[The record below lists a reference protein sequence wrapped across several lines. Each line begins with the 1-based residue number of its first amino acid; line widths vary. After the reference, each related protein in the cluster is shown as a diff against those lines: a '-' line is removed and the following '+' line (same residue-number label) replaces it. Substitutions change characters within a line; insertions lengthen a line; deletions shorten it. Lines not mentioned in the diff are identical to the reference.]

1 MGQTPPQPDAAHPEN
16 NTRTDAAVREARH
29 RAWVQRLTKIATR
42 PWKTKP
48 DDDLRKMVPAEEEAL
63 NAWIMGALVLDAP
76 PAFLACTHTFLQRMA
91 YVKFFEDCLEGTV
104 VAVVPPRILMPEHIA
119 EKTILMQLLASEP
132 AGSAGYKNLCEW
144 IQNVKRLYYTAATR
158 RLTFIVKDQST
169 ASKWHRREIKFRNEK
184 LVLLSTAKLEE
195 EDDRCDIDNV
205 IPHQADALQYQ
216 VRVVAP
222 GLGNDVVG
230 QLIALSTEC
239 EVVSIARA
247 PRARDGAYD
256 SNFWVVIFNS
266 EECPPQL
273 KDVTHISAK
282 GFSIFVHHHQ
292 RYSRIPCF
300 QCFDPS
306 HPKSKCTRAPGDCQ
320 MQFHRDF
327 EPEIKQAKEM
337 SKFELQHMSLEVRQ
351 KYIGNLSNSLGKV
364 MANLKTKA
372 TEKALLS
379 EMLQPADSSSSTG
392 SAAVAAAANSA
403 TDAQSVTPSEAE
415 WFDPANLKKQKGAMK
430 STIST
435 SATTPVKSS
444 PASKGQPHPASDA
457 ASAGRRAPK
466 GGILKAAPKLTS
478 VFGTSPGTVASSG
491 SIGTGTPETSVKASN
506 GQSNRKALQAR
517 KKRELELE
525 AILAGKLSSA
535 DSVLDGVQANST
547 QAKQKIAIDARLSA
561 AQATLDIAKE
571 HLSKASSAHTAAAA
585 AAATAKRKF
594 HDVSAK
600 AHSFALDRDEHKEAD
615 TSGRDEESSSANH
628 EAGQFQRQIEL
639 LDLQQRVTA
648 KEAAAASL
656 ILQEAK
662 NAKNRAKRQLDL
674 LKKRA
679 KAKNLGP
686 KDGDQHAGNKAS
698 TTAASGSSPAENT
711 ESQGDQD
718 LAYTKLREFV
728 KAHVVREHSP
738 TAQTQ
743 DEEQSRTSQPGS
755 KSFPSAS
762 RDNGS
767 ANQQPSSEPSAD
779 TTSGY
784 SEDPSHFDVT
794 MSLADST
801 SMDSTMHLQDLTGGA
816 VTPPNGQAT
825 LPSASRGNGPPSM
838 NQPTP
843 GSADQDFGHID
854 SAESRDADP
863 TSVFGPGP
871 EINAAM
877 GSGLVTGSTDDEHR
891 FQEPEREPDSHSH
904 TLNRPRA
911 RKIPELASSVLKA
924 AASTTPGQS
933 EASQESTFSNDSES
947 GEFETPPSSP
957 SHSVQDDGQARKSL
971 VERLVGS
978 KEELEQLTAAE
989 QALRR
994 QHFRANNKAMHDW
1007 TTATRQNRRFSLPS
1021 VDPSDVSKLTGWIP
1035 SHVDA
1040 LSALI
1045 CALPFPLEVL
1055 RMFPVKKLLDFGH
1068 SINSQAQRALIRHH
1082 SADDAVS
1089 AQVRAFCK
1097 KWASAVDACP
1107 QGSARWSM
1115 TDNIKQWNRLEKLD
1129 DSLLTATVSRPIDP
1143 DKWAI
1148 LNVISLLLPS
1158 MFPKHEAVGHVM
1170 PETRAEEYWPAQSEL
1185 KAPMVPQLALYLVA
1199 VQCEQGEMAQL
1210 SLRRKYSVEYK
1221 AYQRIPAM
1229 DYRCDHIN
1237 PQPKLVVTTTD
1248 PEGANVMGFSKSDA
1262 NLNAWFSHFRQTD
1275 DSGSLDIVFLQETH
1289 VLETEVASM
1298 QSRFRRSWGFQEPSE
1313 ESDPRLSLWSASTE
1327 RKGGVA
1333 ILLNP
1338 YSCIPTLAPYK
1349 QDQWNAHWMAAT
1361 VTLRGETVLLL
1372 NIYAPS
1378 TVFAREAFYRALSGL
1393 LSSHDGPILC
1403 GGDFN
1408 CTLNQMADRSH
1419 NTHNKV
1425 HDSRELKKLLQK
1437 LNLVDTLED
1446 DALRA
1451 TDTRDVKAFHR
1462 QHHTYYYTLPSGD
1475 SASSRLDQWY
1485 CSNDH
1490 LDWVRS
1496 VYQSVAGPF
1505 SDHNGVTI
1513 RVAAPDK
1520 VIQSKKPRVV
1530 YPLPKNAAAL
1540 AASIGKDFFEKA
1552 HDQLDELRGRY
1563 SSPRDY
1569 ALATANWWDEAKIA
1583 LRIGYLEAKKSYF
1596 ARLNQGYKKKIQRL
1610 QRRLSESEVQMLDH
1624 SGGAVGDHNV
1634 ELSQEFLTTATS
1646 IRRAIAECK
1655 SKWQAS
1661 KRDRIFREHM
1671 HHERKTSKSFYKR
1684 ISTKFLDNTI
1694 FTLGGTA
1701 TYGPM
1706 RSRELA
1712 DDMGEGWKTIMQ
1724 QAPTLQTDID
1734 QILDPGTAIP
1744 PSDRLGFLLK
1754 PIDSSEIKQAVK
1766 KCKRGKAHG
1775 PDELGNDWASN
1786 PNYDRCAIGCATAGH
1801 SDPAMSR
1808 AIALLLDFAKAYDSL
1823 DRSFLA
1829 QALQHLGFPLKFVH
1843 LVKVLHSQTTYKFI
1857 VNGFLSRKYN
1867 VTSGIRQGCPLAPLL
1882 FILALEV
1889 LYRKIEESDEI
1900 RGVELQAAGCATEVR
1915 LGGYADDTTI
1925 YLSDPKDISAVPTEE
1940 SVSDIH
1946 VLQREEHCRYLGIQ
1960 VGQTPSNASNWSKCI
1975 QALRVRLRLAR
1986 LKTHSVAQRAAI
1998 ASAVIIP
2005 KVLYVARHS
2014 WPSTAIVNQ
2023 LHDLVKQFV
2032 WGSRNGK
2039 PAKPWMKEEQAELKK
2054 MNGGL
2059 SVPNIRTE
2067 LMTMSATAVSKWA
2080 ITTSHIDQ
2088 VIGEILLHNTRA
2100 SSTYITPLDAIPRRP
2115 LQLRDNM
2122 WTTGAALCAS
2132 LHSRPYE
2139 PRERDN
2145 VRWCYEHFKST
2156 IVQTQWDGDVFQID
2170 LSSKMSD
2177 RLPGIIAEGRK
2188 LRGTFCAEWLP
2199 YMTSTADGWLLD
2211 SNGSPYKLAHTSLSV
2226 GTAQLGDILRWEWI
2240 RPGVLNFIPTCGISG
2255 FSRPS
2260 IRALERLCATLVSN
2274 FPQLLY
2280 RPQQTNVLRLYNGQ
2294 HHYNHEWHLHT
2305 SEATLTHVDTT
2316 LVKATHTVHSATDC
2330 DVMATRDLNGQ
2341 KVSFHAHPLVQSSVQ
2356 HLFWECPKAKLVW
2369 NYFYALWA
2377 KIGITPGHD
2386 PAIWIFSLDLPDT
2399 PRRAWTTI
2407 KRHIIG
2413 HKFSNEHQDHLYSV
2427 AHMLWRYMS
2436 ASLIHAIWC
2445 AHLRRMDSDP
2455 IESTA
2460 EMAIMMTRLEAGMR
2474 NLTRLAEA
2482 QAGDSDGHTVA
2493 AVLKA
2498 YVDCFL
2504 SQTDAIPLTPNDTR
2518 GVYLLF
2524 FDGGSRGNPGPGGTG
2539 SIIVRVHKDSHTA
2552 SLIWAASMAYS
2563 RKDTTNNFAEYW
2575 GLIHGLREAQRSHFE
2590 PLYVIGDSALII
2602 SQQRMHRS
2610 PRQHR
2615 LARLYLTS
2623 RRLADCIDIR
2633 GWYHHYRAFNKMAD
2647 SAANLAMDTRTST
2660 QVHFPTQRAAFNNLT
2675 QDLDND
2681 IKIKDNV
2688 VKELG
2693 HCEICGLPHR
2703 LRNTKPQDSSKN
2715 QSRASVPSFSNQL
2728 FSEFRPMTEPPPEQP
2743 PDGGGTNSACP
2754 GWDPHRVEEIKRGMM
2769 GQTPPQPDAAHP
2781 ERHSPIFQV
2790 KHKRSSSSL
2799 SGPVWAGPSLGENPS
2814 FLEALGC
2821 PLPRS
2826 LERGEYTELSIRA
2839 FIKSDKR
2846 MLSPEVSMTNMEQPK
2861 EGAAR
2866 KEAPEGVSTKTAT
2879 ALRSGRAQVDADLAV
2894 RASQHEEGGALDSV
2908 HTNDTAQLKAG
2919 GQEKIRTI
2927 EEGTTPSRAEGSR
2940 KEASTETT
2948 PVERYEALAAKL
2960 RVSPNAVN
2968 KVEIEYE
2975 VRLMFTALYNGM
2987 RILEKPKKA
2996 NDNYPTLNGEE
3007 ADALVDLF
3015 RLLAIEKGKSFPEW
3029 KRTIQD
3035 LCKDMHR
3042 SSWTVVALI
3051 QKRIDQ
3057 NKLAEETK
3065 ASPWGSQTS
3074 TNSQTKAKEQGTQPF
3089 TFKSDK
3095 YSEEEQCNMIRHFK
3109 QKFEY
3114 SVTLRQ
3120 PTTME
3125 WEIMLAIVEGELLI
3139 RHLPQFLRREHSDEM
3154 EQNGDPLPTPIGA
3167 AHIRTPD
3174 GDNRR
3179 ATGGKQR
3186 LEQAIGSGRATECRI
3201 EIQVQNSFL
3210 NTARSMNMALFLEY
3224 LKQTTGKRFY
3234 AYPLDQYGPRSNQS
3248 QWWEVLFED
3257 ELCPKA
3263 LIDVRRIIWRG
3274 RTIILHHASKYRIA
3288 PCLICGAAGHF
3299 ARACDVIVSKLPRKP
3314 ATFTSAAEIKES
3326 VSDSIDKE
3334 KQPLQPA
3341 AESPQA
3347 SEETKPSENTNSVTP
3362 DETNTSNPQPN
3373 YNPRNLTKNASF
3385 TVGTG
3390 IPVQQTGNLKEQAKA
3405 KPNGGAANT
3414 KGYAP
3419 KTSQKNGPRQISK
3432 EDIRWA
3438 KELMRFRRDMDEL
3451 MKVHVERQAELNPN
3465 RNDIMDWDGEYTL
3478 QDVMDANGLAEA
3490 TTPPTGNCQFYAV
3503 AEAMLQITHDN
3514 MANEKLLEAT
3524 ASRIKQSMNAAARL
3538 NFDLE
3543 FPEGTHLGILEAL
3556 GRGDRKMSP
3565 KERKAD
3571 VLDYFNDIASS
3582 SSSRSSTLP
3591 GSMWGGPESLRMAA
3605 KALQRKVFVLIET
3618 TYRNRK
3624 GFAIYKPQSRVH
3636 AGGQFLSAKEHACTG
3651 KQWED
3656 ELRQD
3661 RIEAEAT
3668 SSPLPIVMKF
3678 AKEHYNSL
3686 HFRTLN
3692 EPSSPANMTSS
3703 SLAKHLQGSERSK
3716 TEFKT
3721 DRSGQFDFEPVAE
3734 DSMEESDNSS
3744 LEDLEV
3750 APSLD
3755 EREKFE
3761 PNQLSGHHGWSFAS
3775 QENQLVVYH
3784 SPTTE
3789 LPPQPRKRDRDETLM
3804 LTAEDGDDAMNLNS
3818 PNVPLKK
3825 TRTLSRRLAIEGDS
3839 MQKRRDLERTLQEHW
3854 EGFQEQW
3861 KQETKCPFPL
3871 LSSNHDVWTQ
3881 AALNEWERI
3890 LAMLKTSP
3898 GPHHVLN
3905 HLRGPT
3911 LVDLTQVL
3919 REQVIE
3925 EGLKRLLYRT
3935 DEAET
3940 KVWITGWFD
3949 RIATATTKQQ
3959 RAALL
3964 NSKEDWSTLGRMKY
3978 GGLEVLRLC
3987 HPTQQEKLSRYI
3999 ICTVVYEEELQTF
4012 RSSDAEDPDNLYE
4025 AIEDFCAMLKQTREL
4040 KAAFKSG
4047 EELSEW
4053 SALSVIMAQVTME
4066 VDSVEPSRY

>member
-1 MGQTPPQPDAAHPEN
+1 MMTRLEAGMRNLTRLAEAQAGDSDGHTVAAVLKAYVDCFLSQTDTIPLTPSDTRGAYLLFFDGGSRGNPGPGGTGSIIHGYSRKDTTNNFAEYWGLIHGLREAQRSHFEPLYVIGDSALIISQQRMHRSPRQHRLARLYQTSRRLADCIDIRGWYHHYRAFNEMADSAAN
-16 NTRTDAAVREARH
+16 LAMDTRTSTQVHFPTQRAAFNN
-29 RAWVQRLTKIATR
+29 LTQ
-42 PWKTKP
+42 
-48 DDDLRKMVPAEEEAL
+48 DL
-63 NAWIMGALVLDAP
+63 D
-76 PAFLACTHTFLQRMA
+76 
-91 YVKFFEDCLEGTV
+91 
-104 VAVVPPRILMPEHIA
+104 
-119 EKTILMQLLASEP
+119 
-132 AGSAGYKNLCEW
+132 
-144 IQNVKRLYYTAATR
+144 
-158 RLTFIVKDQST
+158 
-169 ASKWHRREIKFRNEK
+169 
-184 LVLLSTAKLEE
+184 
-195 EDDRCDIDNV
+195 
-205 IPHQADALQYQ
+205 
-216 VRVVAP
+216 
-222 GLGNDVVG
+222 NDVMHWLVR
-230 QLIALSTEC
+230 SSED
-239 EVVSIARA
+239 
-247 PRARDGAYD
+247 PR
-256 SNFWVVIFNS
+256 
-266 EECPPQL
+266 E
-273 KDVTHISAK
+273 
-282 GFSIFVHHHQ
+282 
-292 RYSRIPCF
+292 
-300 QCFDPS
+300 
-306 HPKSKCTRAPGDCQ
+306 
-320 MQFHRDF
+320 
-327 EPEIKQAKEM
+327 
-337 SKFELQHMSLEVRQ
+337 
-351 KYIGNLSNSLGKV
+351 
-364 MANLKTKA
+364 
-372 TEKALLS
+372 
-379 EMLQPADSSSSTG
+379 
-392 SAAVAAAANSA
+392 
-403 TDAQSVTPSEAE
+403 
-415 WFDPANLKKQKGAMK
+415 
-430 STIST
+430 
-435 SATTPVKSS
+435 
-444 PASKGQPHPASDA
+444 
-457 ASAGRRAPK
+457 
-466 GGILKAAPKLTS
+466 
-478 VFGTSPGTVASSG
+478 
-491 SIGTGTPETSVKASN
+491 SVKASN

-525 AILAGKLSSA
+525 AVLAGKLSSA

-600 AHSFALDRDEHKEAD
+600 AHSLALDRDEHKEAD
-615 TSGRDEESSSANH
+615 TSGRDEESSSANR

-718 LAYTKLREFV
+718 LAYTKLRERGAI
-728 KAHVVREHSP
+728 KNEP
-738 TAQTQ
+738 TRL
-743 DEEQSRTSQPGS
+743 EV
-755 KSFPSAS
+755 FPSAS

-825 LPSASRGNGPPSM
+825 LPLPAEVTKAFHQEMRSQNGTEDAGNGPPAM

-843 GSADQDFGHID
+843 GSADQDTGHID

-863 TSVFGPGP
+863 TSVFGSGP

-877 GSGLVTGSTDDEHR
+877 GSGLGTGSTDDEHR
-891 FQEPEREPDSHSH
+891 FQKPEREPDSHSH

-971 VERLVGS
+971 VGRLVGS

-1007 TTATRQNRRFSLPS
+1007 TTATRQTRRFSLPS

-1040 LSALI
+1040 L
-1045 CALPFPLEVL
+1045 
-1055 RMFPVKKLLDFGH
+1055 
-1068 SINSQAQRALIRHH
+1068 
-1082 SADDAVS
+1082 
-1089 AQVRAFCK
+1089 
-1097 KWASAVDACP
+1097 
-1107 QGSARWSM
+1107 
-1115 TDNIKQWNRLEKLD
+1115 T
-1129 DSLLTATVSRPIDP
+1129 
-1143 DKWAI
+1143 
-1148 LNVISLLLPS
+1148 
-1158 MFPKHEAVGHVM
+1158 
-1170 PETRAEEYWPAQSEL
+1170 AQSEL

-1221 AYQRIPAM
+1221 AHQRIPAM
-1229 DYRCDHIN
+1229 DYRRDHIN
-1237 PQPKLVVTTTD
+1237 PQPKLVVTTAD

-1378 TVFAREAFYRALSGL
+1378 TVFAREAFYRALSG
-1393 LSSHDGPILC
+1393 
-1403 GGDFN
+1403 
-1408 CTLNQMADRSH
+1408 
-1419 NTHNKV
+1419 
-1425 HDSRELKKLLQK
+1425 
-1437 LNLVDTLED
+1437 
-1446 DALRA
+1446 
-1451 TDTRDVKAFHR
+1451 
-1462 QHHTYYYTLPSGD
+1462 D
-1475 SASSRLDQWY
+1475 SASSRLDRWY

-1530 YPLPKNAAAL
+1530 YPLPKNAAAH

-1610 QRRLSESEVQMLDH
+1610 QRRLSESEAQMLDH
-1624 SGGAVGDHNV
+1624 SGGA
-1634 ELSQEFLTTATS
+1634 
-1646 IRRAIAECK
+1646 
-1655 SKWQAS
+1655 AS

-1712 DDMGEGWKTIMQ
+1712 DDMGEGWKSIMQ

-1775 PDELGNDWASN
+1775 PDELGNDCLIWAASMAYSRKDTTN
-1786 PNYDRCAIGCATAGH
+1786 NFAEYWGLIHGLREAQRSQFEPLYVIGDSALIISQQRMHRSPRQHRLARLYQTSRRLADCIDIRGWYHHYRAFNKMADSAANLAMDTRTSTQVHFPTQRAAFNNLTQDLDNDVMHWLMRSSEDPRLRTVLPWLIHHMQAGFVPGRAIPTTIDVLLAAQQRAT

-1889 LYRKIEESDEI
+1889 LYRKIEASDEI
-1900 RGVELQAAGCATEVR
+1900 HGVELQAAGCATEVR

-1925 YLSDPKDISAVPTEE
+1925 YLSDPKDISAVFAILDKYGAASGLRVNRHKSAVLPLNKEFSSTEE

-2088 VIGEILLHNTRA
+2088 VIGEILLHNTRD
-2100 SSTYITPLDAIPRRP
+2100 SSTYITPIDAIPRRP
-2115 LQLRDNM
+2115 PQLRDNM

-2156 IVQTQWDGDVFQID
+2156 IVQTQWEGDVFQID

-2199 YMTSTADGWLLD
+2199 YMTSTADGLLLD
-2211 SNGSPYKLAHTSLSV
+2211 SNGSPYKLAHTSLS
-2226 GTAQLGDILRWEWI
+2226 
-2240 RPGVLNFIPTCGISG
+2240 
-2255 FSRPS
+2255 
-2260 IRALERLCATLVSN
+2260 
-2274 FPQLLY
+2274 
-2280 RPQQTNVLRLYNGQ
+2280 QTNVLRLYNGQ
-2294 HHYNHEWHLHT
+2294 RHYNHEWHLHT

-2316 LVKATHTVHSATDC
+2316 LVKATHTVHSAMDC
-2330 DVMATRDLNGQ
+2330 DIMATRDLNGQ
-2341 KVSFHAHPLVQSSVQ
+2341 NVSFHAHPRFTRIVQLWGGNGRYNTARSFYRQQVAATRTQIGQDTRDAAVNKVVHTAGSLWPGLQLIQWSELHNIPGITAYTAQTLLRLKANRLSMWNYEKVDLSCSNPECSQVVQSSVQ
-2356 HLFWECPKAKLVW
+2356 HLLWECPKARLVW

-2377 KIGITPGHD
+2377 KIGITPDHD

-2413 HKFSNEHQDHLYSV
+2413 HKCSNEHLQDHLYPV
-2427 AHMLWRYMS
+2427 THMLWRYMS
-2436 ASLIHAIWC
+2436 ASLIQSIWC

-2455 IESTA
+2455 IKSTS
-2460 EMAIMMTRLEAGMR
+2460 EMATMMTRLEAGMR

-2504 SQTDAIPLTPNDTR
+2504 SQTDAIPLTPSDTR
-2518 GVYLLF
+2518 GIYLLF

-2539 SIIVRVHKDSHTA
+2539 SIIVRVHKDSHTS
-2552 SLIWAASMAYS
+2552 SLIWVASMAYS

-2575 GLIHGLREAQRSHFE
+2575 GLIHGLRTHAVTFKPFR
-2590 PLYVIGDSALII
+2590 I
-2602 SQQRMHRS
+2602 SS
-2610 PRQHR
+2610 PRQPR
-2615 LARLYLTS
+2615 LARIPDNRDS
-2623 RRLADCIDIR
+2623 RDCSSSYDGTIPTVPSQD
-2633 GWYHHYRAFNKMAD
+2633 GGTP
-2647 SAANLAMDTRTST
+2647 ANL
-2660 QVHFPTQRAAFNNLT
+2660 H
-2675 QDLDND
+2675 
-2681 IKIKDNV
+2681 
-2688 VKELG
+2688 
-2693 HCEICGLPHR
+2693 
-2703 LRNTKPQDSSKN
+2703 
-2715 QSRASVPSFSNQL
+2715 
-2728 FSEFRPMTEPPPEQP
+2728 
-2743 PDGGGTNSACP
+2743 
-2754 GWDPHRVEEIKRGMM
+2754 
-2769 GQTPPQPDAAHP
+2769 
-2781 ERHSPIFQV
+2781 
-2790 KHKRSSSSL
+2790 
-2799 SGPVWAGPSLGENPS
+2799 
-2814 FLEALGC
+2814 
-2821 PLPRS
+2821 
-2826 LERGEYTELSIRA
+2826 
-2839 FIKSDKR
+2839 
-2846 MLSPEVSMTNMEQPK
+2846 
-2861 EGAAR
+2861 
-2866 KEAPEGVSTKTAT
+2866 
-2879 ALRSGRAQVDADLAV
+2879 
-2894 RASQHEEGGALDSV
+2894 
-2908 HTNDTAQLKAG
+2908 
-2919 GQEKIRTI
+2919 
-2927 EEGTTPSRAEGSR
+2927 
-2940 KEASTETT
+2940 
-2948 PVERYEALAAKL
+2948 
-2960 RVSPNAVN
+2960 
-2968 KVEIEYE
+2968 
-2975 VRLMFTALYNGM
+2975 
-2987 RILEKPKKA
+2987 
-2996 NDNYPTLNGEE
+2996 
-3007 ADALVDLF
+3007 
-3015 RLLAIEKGKSFPEW
+3015 
-3029 KRTIQD
+3029 
-3035 LCKDMHR
+3035 
-3042 SSWTVVALI
+3042 
-3051 QKRIDQ
+3051 
-3057 NKLAEETK
+3057 
-3065 ASPWGSQTS
+3065 
-3074 TNSQTKAKEQGTQPF
+3074 
-3089 TFKSDK
+3089 
-3095 YSEEEQCNMIRHFK
+3095 
-3109 QKFEY
+3109 
-3114 SVTLRQ
+3114 
-3120 PTTME
+3120 
-3125 WEIMLAIVEGELLI
+3125 
-3139 RHLPQFLRREHSDEM
+3139 
-3154 EQNGDPLPTPIGA
+3154 
-3167 AHIRTPD
+3167 RTP
-3174 GDNRR
+3174 
-3179 ATGGKQR
+3179 
-3186 LEQAIGSGRATECRI
+3186 
-3201 EIQVQNSFL
+3201 
-3210 NTARSMNMALFLEY
+3210 
-3224 LKQTTGKRFY
+3224 
-3234 AYPLDQYGPRSNQS
+3234 
-3248 QWWEVLFED
+3248 
-3257 ELCPKA
+3257 
-3263 LIDVRRIIWRG
+3263 
-3274 RTIILHHASKYRIA
+3274 
-3288 PCLICGAAGHF
+3288 
-3299 ARACDVIVSKLPRKP
+3299 
-3314 ATFTSAAEIKES
+3314 
-3326 VSDSIDKE
+3326 
-3334 KQPLQPA
+3334 
-3341 AESPQA
+3341 
-3347 SEETKPSENTNSVTP
+3347 
-3362 DETNTSNPQPN
+3362 
-3373 YNPRNLTKNASF
+3373 
-3385 TVGTG
+3385 
-3390 IPVQQTGNLKEQAKA
+3390 
-3405 KPNGGAANT
+3405 
-3414 KGYAP
+3414 
-3419 KTSQKNGPRQISK
+3419 
-3432 EDIRWA
+3432 
-3438 KELMRFRRDMDEL
+3438 
-3451 MKVHVERQAELNPN
+3451 
-3465 RNDIMDWDGEYTL
+3465 
-3478 QDVMDANGLAEA
+3478 
-3490 TTPPTGNCQFYAV
+3490 
-3503 AEAMLQITHDN
+3503 
-3514 MANEKLLEAT
+3514 
-3524 ASRIKQSMNAAARL
+3524 
-3538 NFDLE
+3538 
-3543 FPEGTHLGILEAL
+3543 
-3556 GRGDRKMSP
+3556 
-3565 KERKAD
+3565 
-3571 VLDYFNDIASS
+3571 
-3582 SSSRSSTLP
+3582 
-3591 GSMWGGPESLRMAA
+3591 
-3605 KALQRKVFVLIET
+3605 
-3618 TYRNRK
+3618 
-3624 GFAIYKPQSRVH
+3624 
-3636 AGGQFLSAKEHACTG
+3636 
-3651 KQWED
+3651 
-3656 ELRQD
+3656 
-3661 RIEAEAT
+3661 
-3668 SSPLPIVMKF
+3668 
-3678 AKEHYNSL
+3678 
-3686 HFRTLN
+3686 
-3692 EPSSPANMTSS
+3692 
-3703 SLAKHLQGSERSK
+3703 
-3716 TEFKT
+3716 
-3721 DRSGQFDFEPVAE
+3721 
-3734 DSMEESDNSS
+3734 
-3744 LEDLEV
+3744 
-3750 APSLD
+3750 
-3755 EREKFE
+3755 
-3761 PNQLSGHHGWSFAS
+3761 
-3775 QENQLVVYH
+3775 
-3784 SPTTE
+3784 
-3789 LPPQPRKRDRDETLM
+3789 
-3804 LTAEDGDDAMNLNS
+3804 
-3818 PNVPLKK
+3818 
-3825 TRTLSRRLAIEGDS
+3825 
-3839 MQKRRDLERTLQEHW
+3839 
-3854 EGFQEQW
+3854 
-3861 KQETKCPFPL
+3861 
-3871 LSSNHDVWTQ
+3871 
-3881 AALNEWERI
+3881 
-3890 LAMLKTSP
+3890 
-3898 GPHHVLN
+3898 
-3905 HLRGPT
+3905 
-3911 LVDLTQVL
+3911 
-3919 REQVIE
+3919 
-3925 EGLKRLLYRT
+3925 
-3935 DEAET
+3935 
-3940 KVWITGWFD
+3940 
-3949 RIATATTKQQ
+3949 
-3959 RAALL
+3959 
-3964 NSKEDWSTLGRMKY
+3964 
-3978 GGLEVLRLC
+3978 
-3987 HPTQQEKLSRYI
+3987 
-3999 ICTVVYEEELQTF
+3999 
-4012 RSSDAEDPDNLYE
+4012 
-4025 AIEDFCAMLKQTREL
+4025 
-4040 KAAFKSG
+4040 
-4047 EELSEW
+4047 
-4053 SALSVIMAQVTME
+4053 
-4066 VDSVEPSRY
+4066 